1 MLNFVAKKST
11 NQKVEQAI
19 YIVTL
24 ILTGLINLAMG
35 GILFVGNKAYRQQTV
50 YLRARVLTILWLVAF
65 GLGYFI
71 QAIFLWRYTW
81 PTAAS
86 ALTVND
92 TLSPSAAVPSQTK
105 LIEAEEPC
113 PCVV

>member
-11 NQKVEQAI
+11 DQKMEQTI

-50 YLRARVLTILWLVAF
+50 YLRARLLTILWLVAF

-86 ALTVND
+86 G
-92 TLSPSAAVPSQTK
+92 SP
-105 LIEAEEPC
+105 
-113 PCVV
+113 